1 MTKRY
6 WLAKEME
13 TDKTS
18 HENWT
23 LPPQRPMPTR
33 LGGLGRCLARVGRA
47 VAAGLLAL
55 ALLARPQAAAAQP
68 VAASPTLRLEVEGK
82 PVAVDPPPFIEAGRT
97 LVPIRFVA
105 EALGAQVGWY
115 PEQQQVVVGYPG
127 RQVVLTIG
135 RNRARVGDVEVPL
148 DVPPRI
154 VAGRTFVPVRFVAEA
169 LGATVEWAAAT
180 YTVRVWRQPSEV
192 RRVTLNRAVGAAEIR
207 VELSAPLLSYGVET
221 APDDPKR
228 LVVTLFP
235 AVPATALPAVPG
247 SDPLLAGLRFEPDG
261 RGLRLVVDRR
271 RTGPYWLERDPN
283 GLGLTLK
290 LSYQVTGIQVSQD
303 GWVPVVTI
311 RTDGP
316 VAYQTLTLTQPD
328 RLVIDLPGVTP
339 AAGLPAE
346 VPGVPALGL
355 QRVRTGQPTPQTTR
369 VVLDLAGPRPPVI
382 TPTADGLVVRLP
394 PHLTDVRWEALQGRT
409 RLTLFLTG
417 PATATAELLPDGRHL
432 RVRIPQAVAAAP
444 QVKQPGP
451 GMAATGITISQG
463 ASGLDVVL
471 EVPYYQGHKL
481 LSGPGESQVVLELE
495 GSPLSGRQIWVDPG
509 HGGHDPGALGPS
521 GSQEKQ
527 VNLGVALRLR
537 DLLVQAGA
545 QVQLTRQDDRFVEL
559 RARIQGANAA
569 KADIFVS
576 IHANSASNPQAAGIE
591 TYYWDNH
598 PDSARLAQAIHRHL
612 VEDLGL
618 RDRGVKKND
627 YLVLREAQMPAVL
640 VELGFISNPEEERL
654 LTDPSFQQRA
664 AIAIQK
670 GIFDYFQQ
678 E

>member
-1 MTKRY
+1 M
-6 WLAKEME
+6 A
-13 TDKTS
+13 
-18 HENWT
+18 
-23 LPPQRPMPTR
+23 
-33 LGGLGRCLARVGRA
+33 
-47 VAAGLLAL
+47 AAGLLAL
-55 ALLARPQAAAAQP
+55 ALLSSPQPAAAQTG
-68 VAASPTLRLEVEGK
+68 AASPPLRLEVEGK
-82 PVAVDPPPFIEAGRT
+82 EVAVDPPPFIDAGRT
-97 LVPIRFVA
+97 LVPIRFAA
-105 EALGAQVGWY
+105 EALGAQVGWH
-115 PEQQQVVVGYPG
+115 PEQQQVVVGFPG

-135 RNRARVGDVEVPL
+135 RNQARVGDAEVTL

-154 VAGRTFVPVRFVAEA
+154 VAGRTFVPVRFVAEG
-169 LGATVEWAAAT
+169 LGATVEWDADT
-180 YTVRVWRQPSEV
+180 YTVRLWRQPSQV

-207 VELSAPLLSYGVET
+207 VELSAPLLSHRLET
-221 APDDPKR
+221 RPDDPTG
-228 LVVTLFP
+228 LVLSLYP
-235 AVPATALPAVPG
+235 AVPATALPEVPE

-271 RTGPYWLERDPN
+271 RGGPYRLEPDPD

-290 LSYQVTGIQVSQD
+290 LFYQVTGVEVSQD

-316 VAYQTLTLTQPD
+316 VAYQTLTLAQPH

-339 AAGLPAE
+339 APGLPAE
-346 VPGVPALGL
+346 VPGVPTLGL
-355 QRVRTGQPTPQTTR
+355 QRVRTGEPLPQVTR

-394 PHLTDVRWEALQGRT
+394 PHLTDLRWEALQGRT
-409 RLTLFLTG
+409 RLTLLLTG
-417 PATATAELLPDGRHL
+417 PAAATAELLPDGRHL
-432 RVRIPQAVAAAP
+432 RVRIPQAVAAVP
-444 QVKQPGP
+444 QVPQPGP
-451 GMAATGITISQG
+451 GMAATRITLSQSG
-463 ASGLDVVL
+463 SPPGLDVVL
-471 EVPYYQGHKL
+471 EVPYYQGHRL
-481 LSGPGESQVVLELE
+481 LSGPGEGQVVLELE
-495 GSPLSGRQIWVDPG
+495 GSPVYGRRIWVDPG

-527 VNLGVALRLR
+527 VNLAVALRLR
-537 DLLVQAGA
+537 ELLTQAGA
-545 QVQLTRQDDRFVEL
+545 QVQVTRQDDRFVEL

-569 KADIFVS
+569 QADIFVS
-576 IHANSASNPQAAGIE
+576 IHANSAGSPQAAGIE

-598 PDSARLAQAIHRHL
+598 PESARLAQAIHRHL
-612 VEDLGL
+612 IEELGL

-627 YLVLREAQMPAVL
+627 YLVLREARMPAVL